1 MANPSNLATLRT
13 NSELK
18 VSEFNTKKF
27 LFNLLFIKYLEKS
40 LKNKNI
46 FIQNCSMNVV
56 SNNLHINMYCFFSTK
71 KMNFYRSLLNSKK
84 RRKNLKKKQSLF
96 SFFYSLKS
104 EFKMVVFSIKT
115 LNKFI
120 NTENIL
126 FFYLNFKK
134 FRGLLFGR
142 KLNLFY
148 DFLKITSLFV
158 NKHLS
163 ISSFLYYISQLF
175 CFLIKKKHNSFLFFL
190 KTLFQLLVN
199 EKKYGIA
206 GLKFLISG
214 KISGKTRSGSHK
226 ILVGSVP
233 LQSLNKNIQM
243 SKSHVYT
250 IYGVFG
256 FKLWVCEK
264 NNYIN

>member
-1 MANPSNLATLRT
+1 MGNQFNLTTLRL

-18 VSEFNTKKF
+18 ISEFNTKKF
-27 LFNLLFIKYLEKS
+27 LFNLILSKFFEKNFR
-40 LKNKNI
+40 NKNI
-46 FIQNCSMNVV
+46 FVQNCELISIHNT
-56 SNNLHINMYCFFSTK
+56 LHVNALCFFNTK
-71 KMNFYRSLLNSKK
+71 KVNFYRSFLNSK
-84 RRKNLKKKQSLF
+84 RRKKILKKTKNLAPFFRSLN
-96 SFFYSLKS
+96 S
-104 EFKMVVFSIKT
+104 EFKFIILSLKT

-120 NTENIL
+120 NTKNIL
-126 FFYLNFKK
+126 FFYINFKK
-134 FRGLLFGR
+134 FKGLLFGR

-158 NKHLS
+158 GRYLNVN
-163 ISSFLYYISQLF
+163 SFLYYISQLF
-175 CFLIKKKHNSFLFFL
+175 CFLIKKKHNSFLFFI

-199 EKKYGIA
+199 EKKYA
-206 GLKFLISG
+206 LSGLKFLISG
-214 KISGKTRSGSHK
+214 KISGKTRSSSHK

-233 LQSLNKNIQM
+233 LQSLNKNIKM

-256 FKLWVCEK
+256 FKLWVCEN

>member
-1 MANPSNLATLRT
+1 MGNPSNLTTLRT

-18 VSEFNTKKF
+18 TSEFDTKKF
-27 LFNLLFIKYLEKS
+27 LVNLLISKYFEKS

-46 FIQNCSMNVV
+46 FVHNCEV
-56 SNNLHINMYCFFSTK
+56 SKTLNTLHVNMFCFFNTK
-71 KMNFYRSLLNSKK
+71 KMSFYRSSVNKKK
-84 RRKNLKKKQSLF
+84 RRIIRKKRHPL
-96 SFFYSLKS
+96 SFFRSLDSK
-104 EFKMVVFSIKT
+104 FKMIVFSIKT
-115 LNKFI
+115 LNKFV
-120 NTENIL
+120 NTENLLL
-126 FFYLNFKK
+126 FYVNFKK
-134 FRGLLFGR
+134 FRGQLFGR

-158 NKHLS
+158 SRHLNVN
-163 ISSFLYYISQLF
+163 SFLYYISQLF

-190 KTLFQLLVN
+190 KTLFQLLISQN
-199 EKKYGIA
+199 KYMLS

-214 KISGKTRSGSHK
+214 KISGKTRSSTHK

-233 LQSLNKNIQM
+233 LQSFNKNIKM
-243 SKSHVYT
+243 AKSHVYT